1 VVVIDCKVFGLAG
14 RVSGDLF
21 ALAADSADATLVA
34 QHFLIPRSVYAV
46 CLPFALF
53 NVVLVAQIFSVQDV
67 VAAIDLTLLRRF
79 LAITIS
85 GVAVPQ

>member
-1 VVVIDCKVFGLAG
+1 MVVVDCKVFGLAG

-21 ALAADSADATLVA
+21 GLAADSADAVLLV

-46 CLPFALF
+46 RLPFALF
-53 NVVLVAQIFSVQDV
+53 NVVLVAQVFSIQDV
-67 VAAIDLTLLRRF
+67 IAAIDLTLLRRF

-85 GVAVPQ
+85 GVAVPK